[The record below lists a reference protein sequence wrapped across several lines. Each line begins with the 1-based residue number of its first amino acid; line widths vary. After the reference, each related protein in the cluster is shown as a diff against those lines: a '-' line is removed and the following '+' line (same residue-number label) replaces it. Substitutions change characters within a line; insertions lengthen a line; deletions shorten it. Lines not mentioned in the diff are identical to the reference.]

1 MQHKKVKTGL
11 GTLACRHMLF
21 LYVILGCDT
30 TFCLYSIG
38 KGTVSKKFK
47 DNVALQQPALIFEN
61 SHIKPAQIN
70 HTGESVL
77 VIIYDGKN
85 GDTLNALRLHPMQPK
100 NPCPSRFFE
109 NYQMQL
115 QH

>member
-1 MQHKKVKTGL
+1 MKTGL
-11 GTLACRHMLF
+11 GTFAYKYMLF

-30 TFCLYSIG
+30 TFCLFSIG
-38 KGTVSKKFK
+38 KGTVLKKFK

-61 SHIKPAQIN
+61 SHISPAQMD

-85 GDTLNALRLHPMQPK
+85 GDTLNALRL
-100 NPCPSRFFE
+100 NPIATI
-109 NYQMQL
+109 
-115 QH
+115 